1 MTATGATSTR
11 SKIDQLK
18 ASLASA
24 STCPSTSVA
33 SLQELLG
40 ATSKSTTPKDKEN
53 AEPTECDAAKSSQAR
68 IKSKKTAEKVVN
80 SHSAPQLSSYDKFVL
95 ATEVVNLSLKSLGEG
110 LKSSSKVPDQ
120 TTSTTKQS
128 SHRRDVSTTSASS
141 GRNPKNVGSRASAQR
156 STAPL
161 CSSNDRQITQD
172 TASKYPQS
180 SGLVAIAEC
189 ARLAF
194 AYLRTLEAW
203 KTSGKDMPP
212 LQVENGMLSLI
223 GKLISGGMD
232 YLAMKELRILKRRL
246 EGHMRPVDRKGS
258 ESAQEKRQETLASL
272 LQLETIDLQSPVL
285 PLVVQHQLYVLKI
298 IASSRKVATIESASK
313 YLQLSSQS
321 SPISLL
327 LSLSESSGHKDK
339 AARQLET
346 ISKILLSLC
355 PSILASEDQTSCD
368 RSHSPS
374 PETAFRLQSLAFEA
388 RIQWWNLS
396 KHRGDYAKD
405 LFDPFSKCLKAFER
419 RCEAPANE
427 KYELAVENFRRI
439 EAIGKAD
446 SGARGFEDSFSSRR
460 ILSALAQAAGL
471 NQQAVDWM
479 RATELP
485 HSSPATIPTHLAVQI
500 RIASLSLED
509 RHSDEGKQNVHT
521 NIEAVLD
528 SLRENPDLDSKALQS
543 LITEFSGLRKK
554 AASVCS
560 ESTDDRLLQQKCF
573 LLITAHA
580 RLLSNYIC
588 TTAEAISLRTE
599 VESLSKEVK
608 STVDSVALGCRALVS
623 NGTIKW
629 DSLDQS
635 LQYCVSIVEKA
646 EQVFGDH
653 FSGLQQPQSYTQYPL
668 VRISGLYWLFSVQ
681 LQKSDGLVE
690 AMVLPM
696 QKAVRLLLRR
706 STEERAAGLLILKC
720 QKLGEILESLHRPE
734 DAEKTFLDSL
744 EAQLQPD
751 VLQDAAD
758 KASSI
763 SLSQLMEEDQ
773 FANLLRTLKSLHHLS
788 LRRSHGDESSSS
800 IIDRPEWDIVSR
812 GLLLEFQLAICC
824 QSHLKGRYP
833 GVLLMNP
840 IRALS
845 KTLFDLYDEANYPL
859 RRQRVATSVLRLGL
873 DGQDMLDSSRRYDA
887 LQCIVGSGDSLGS
900 DENLEKYREHYAAS
914 HKVAVALLETPPSL
928 DKLQHALRAWQDI
941 LDKSST
947 WHCLLDSVDD
957 FDSWSV
963 QLSVLADFFGMRG
976 MDRLR
981 IVTLSISSKALKLQ
995 EPSNPDSL
1003 LRSSANL
1010 AQQYLEFGY
1019 SGRAGSVLAEA
1030 KHSLEAASTNGAVQW
1045 HVVHAQYMLALGNG
1059 SGCIEALSAAQ
1070 KLAAKDAGPL
1080 DSSRSTSSF
1089 SARTKHTQLLAIVS
1103 LVHSRLSLAAGHPS
1117 EALAHA
1123 KQCVN
1128 LNKKIWIT
1136 VENRTSKTA
1145 KSSQTNDL
1153 DHVLDGVK
1161 NMSVRSKSPTVT
1173 SMTHAAL
1180 KGAQFWPFVP
1190 SIFRGL
1196 FQLSNV
1202 FAHQGMLQEAI
1213 YYAEQASKVA
1223 EAVDASSPM
1232 IASLGLTARFYLDS
1246 NRIRDA
1252 MDTLAKAATFKAQ
1265 ARPNADLAL
1274 YHCVAARAHE
1284 MSDDLKTAVTE
1295 YDSALSIVS
1304 GLIQPEYVQRIERIN
1319 SDDQE
1324 IIKMMSK
1331 LDIEEPVRR
1340 GRRVAAKQTA
1350 AARKPTKAGVAKATD
1365 LKKASA
1371 STLCAKSPGLA
1382 DECQYLQG
1390 LQAVILC
1397 HKANLLLSRDKL
1409 SDAVALIS
1417 QAEQLSHGLEA
1428 SVQQQSMRFRSL
1440 MSEAMKEIA
1449 ADFTFNALPES
1460 TISFPALSWN
1470 ERKFSESFQQKP
1482 AFAAAHSSASGA
1494 VARKGAK
1501 GKKVTK
1507 EDFNAI
1513 LQKARDCIS
1522 EAHTKALGISSTSAV
1537 HRVCSMLN
1545 EVTILLS
1552 ATSYKGSRGTL
1563 HPLFA
1568 AYLTELPKTN
1578 AFELEKKAIAIET
1591 HQTSRAELM
1600 SWPSPCEDAQKPS
1613 RLSAAEFQ
1621 ASYVDII
1628 PSSWTTISLSLNE
1641 AHDELYITRYIA
1653 NQSPFILRLPLSR
1666 HKARDVDEELFGFE
1680 EAKSELKETID
1691 LSDFSVRTTQDLTAK
1706 GAKTEWW
1713 AQREALDCRLQDL
1726 LVNMEN
1732 IWLGGFRGIFS
1743 VKKGDKSLLGRFQK
1757 SFQNILDRHLPSRQ
1771 GKGKQA
1777 KKTQLDSRI
1786 LELFVGLG
1794 NPDDGRDLDDSLMDL
1809 VYFVVDI
1816 LQFNGEKNAYDEI
1829 DFDAIIIEMLDAL
1842 RAFHQAADPA
1852 PISRHTILILDKN
1865 LHGFPWESLPSLEQL
1880 SISRLPSMS
1889 ALRERLLAVQADA
1902 MNESQP
1908 TDEVGH
1914 HLSCSSL
1921 SGTSILNPG
1930 GDLKHTQ
1937 QTLSPHV
1944 NDMPGSWLNLINRT
1958 PDEKVFE
1965 SSIAEKDLLLFFG
1978 HGSGAQYVRGRTVR
1992 KLQSRRNQD
2001 DSEASNMQKPLAT
2014 SLLFGCSSAHI
2025 TDNGEFEPSGM
2036 LCSYVTAGVPAVMGM
2051 LWDVTDKDCD
2061 RFAVAT
2067 LSSWGLFAATAAKD
2081 SSDGGDETTASK
2093 SRAKGTSSKREKS
2106 RSRSRVD
2113 RENRHRPVPAAAAAG
2128 TVGLDEAVA
2137 RSRDACYLRYLN
2149 GAAAV
2154 VYGIPVFLDS

>member
-11 SKIDQLK
+11 PEIDHLK

-24 STCPSTSVA
+24 STCPLTSIA

-40 ATSKSTTPKDKEN
+40 ASSKSTTPEEKEN
-53 AEPTECDAAKSSQAR
+53 TEPAECDTTARKTKPSQSR
-68 IKSKKTAEKVVN
+68 IRSKKTAEKVAN
-80 SHSAPQLSSYDKFVL
+80 AHPAPQLSSYDKFVL

-120 TTSTTKQS
+120 STSGTKQS
-128 SHRRDVSTTSASS
+128 SHRRDASTASVGS
-141 GRNPKNVGSRASAQR
+141 GRNPKNAGSRTGAQR
-156 STAPL
+156 SAAPIRP
-161 CSSNDRQITQD
+161 SHDRQTTQD
-172 TASKYPQS
+172 SASKHPQN

-212 LQVENGMLSLI
+212 LQVESGMLSLV
-223 GKLISGGMD
+223 GKMISGGMEN
-232 YLAMKELRILKRRL
+232 LAVKELRILKRRL
-246 EGHMRPVDRKGS
+246 EGHMRPVEKKGS
-258 ESAQEKRQETLASL
+258 EPAQEKRQETLASL
-272 LQLETIDLQSPVL
+272 LQLENVHLQSPVL
-285 PLVVQHQLYVLKI
+285 HLVVQHQLYVLKI
-298 IASSRKVATIESASK
+298 IASSRKAATIESSSK

-321 SPISLL
+321 SPIDLL
-327 LSLSESSGHKDK
+327 LSLSERSGYKEK

-355 PSILASEDQTSCD
+355 PSILASEDKTACD
-368 RSHSPS
+368 DSRSPS

-396 KHRGDYAKD
+396 KHRGDHAKD

-419 RCEAPANE
+419 RCELPANE
-427 KYELAVENFRRI
+427 KHNLAAQMFRRI
-439 EAIGKAD
+439 EAKGKEY
-446 SGARGFEDSFSSRR
+446 SRTHGFEDSFSTRR
-460 ILSALAQAAGL
+460 VLSALAQSAGL
-471 NQQAVDWM
+471 NREAVDWM
-479 RATELP
+479 RATDLP
-485 HSSPATIPTHLAVQI
+485 QSSPATVSTQLAVLT
-500 RIASLSLED
+500 RITSLSLED
-509 RHSDEGKQNVHT
+509 RHSDEGMQKIYA
-521 NIEAVLD
+521 NIEAVLNG
-528 SLRENPDLDSKALQS
+528 LNENPDLELTALQS
-543 LITEFSGLRKK
+543 LVTEFSGLRKK
-554 AASVCS
+554 AASVCV
-560 ESTDDRLLQQKCF
+560 ESADDGILQQKCF
-573 LLITAHA
+573 SLIVSHA
-580 RLLSNYIC
+580 RLLSDYISA
-588 TTAEAISLRTE
+588 TAEAELLRTE
-599 VESLSKEVK
+599 IDSLTKEIK
-608 STVDSVALGCRALVS
+608 GTMDSVAFGCKALIS
-623 NGTIKW
+623 NRTMTW

-635 LQYCVSIVEKA
+635 LQHCISIVAKS
-646 EQVFGDH
+646 EQVYEDDVQ
-653 FSGLQQPQSYTQYPL
+653 GLQELRSYIQHPL
-668 VRISGLYWLFSVQ
+668 VRISGLYWLFSAQ
-681 LQKSDGLVE
+681 LQKSDGLVDG
-690 AMVLPM
+690 MVRPM
-696 QKAVRLLLRR
+696 QKAVELLLHRPAD
-706 STEERAAGLLILKC
+706 EMAAGLLILKC
-720 QKLGEILESLHRPE
+720 QKVGEVLESLRRPE
-734 DAEKTFLDSL
+734 EAEKTFLDSL
-744 EAQLQPD
+744 EAQLRSG
-751 VLQDAAD
+751 VLKAVAD
-758 KASSI
+758 RASSI

-773 FANLLRTLKSLHHLS
+773 FANLLRTLKALHHLS
-788 LRRSHGDESSSS
+788 LRRSHDDNSSPR
-800 IIDRPEWDIVSR
+800 IIDRDELDIASR
-812 GLLLEFQLAICC
+812 GLLLESQLAICC
-824 QSHLKGRYP
+824 QSHLKNRYP
-833 GVLLMNP
+833 GTLLMTP

-845 KTLFDLYDEANYPL
+845 KLLFDLYDETAYPL
-859 RRQRVATSVLRLGL
+859 RRQRAATCVLRLGL
-873 DGQDMLDSSRRYDA
+873 DGQDLLESSLRYDA
-887 LQCIVGSGDSLGS
+887 LQCIVGSQDSLGS
-900 DENLEKYREHYAAS
+900 DEPLAKYREHYAAS

-928 DKLQHALRAWQDI
+928 DKLQHALRAWQEI
-941 LDKSST
+941 LDKSGS
-947 WHCLLDSVDD
+947 WKSLLENVDD
-957 FDSWSV
+957 FDSWSA

-981 IVTLSISSKALKLQ
+981 VVTLSISTKALKLQ
-995 EPSNPDSL
+995 ETPNWDSL
-1003 LRSSANL
+1003 LWNSTNL
-1010 AQQYLEFGY
+1010 AQQFLEFGY
-1019 SGRAGSVLAEA
+1019 SGRAGLVLADA
-1030 KHSLEAASTNGAVQW
+1030 KHAVEAASNNGAVQW
-1045 HVVHAQYMLALGNG
+1045 HVVYAQYMLALGNG
-1059 SGCIEALSAAQ
+1059 TGCIEALAAAK
-1070 KLAAKDAGPL
+1070 KLAAKDAGSLASPG
-1080 DSSRSTSSF
+1080 TTASF
-1089 SARTKHTQLLAIVS
+1089 STRIKHTQLLAIVS
-1103 LVHSRLSLAAGHPS
+1103 LVHSRLSLTAGHPS

-1123 KQCVN
+1123 KHCVN
-1128 LNKKIWIT
+1128 LNKKIWMT
-1136 VENRTSKTA
+1136 VENRTASKAAT
-1145 KSSQTNDL
+1145 SSQTNDVEEIF
-1153 DHVLDGVK
+1153 HGVK
-1161 NMSVRSKSPTVT
+1161 NMSMQSKSPTVI
-1173 SMTHAAL
+1173 SMTHEAL
-1180 KGAQFWPFVP
+1180 KGAQFWPFVS

-1202 FAHQGMLQEAI
+1202 FAHQGKLQEAI
-1213 YYAEQASKVA
+1213 FYAEQASKVA
-1223 EAVDASSPM
+1223 GAVDASSLM
-1232 IASLGLTARFYLDS
+1232 VASLGLTARFYLDS
-1246 NRIRDA
+1246 NRIGDA
-1252 MDTLAKAATFKAQ
+1252 MDTLAKAATCRTQ

-1274 YHCVAARAHE
+1274 FHCVAARAHE
-1284 MSDDLKTAVTE
+1284 LSDDFQTAVTE
-1295 YDSALSIVS
+1295 FDSALSIIS
-1304 GLIQPEYVQRIERIN
+1304 SLIQPDHVKQIERI
-1319 SDDQE
+1319 SPDDRE
-1324 IIKMMSK
+1324 IVDMMSK
-1331 LDIEEPVRR
+1331 LEIEEPVRR
-1340 GRRVAAKQTA
+1340 GRRVAAKQTT
-1350 AARKPTKAGVAKATD
+1350 ARKPTKAGATKTAD
-1365 LKKASA
+1365 MKKAG
-1371 STLCAKSPGLA
+1371 TNPLCALSSNPA

-1397 HKANLLLSRDKL
+1397 HKANLFLSKDKL

-1428 SVQQQSMRFRSL
+1428 SVQHQSTRFRSL

-1482 AFAAAHSSASGA
+1482 ASTSLYSSASGS
-1494 VARKGAK
+1494 VGRKGAK
-1501 GKKVTK
+1501 GKKVSK
-1507 EDFNAI
+1507 EDFSAI

-1552 ATSYKGSRGTL
+1552 ATSYRGSRGTL

-1600 SWPSPCEDAQKPS
+1600 SWPSFIEDAQKPS

-1621 ASYVDII
+1621 ANYVDII
-1628 PSSWTTISLSLNE
+1628 PASWTTISLSLNE

-1666 HKARDVDEELFGFE
+1666 HKARDVDEELFGFD
-1680 EAKSELKETID
+1680 EAKAELKEIID
-1691 LSDFSVRTTQDLTAK
+1691 LSDFSVRNTQDLTAK

-1713 AQREALDCRLQDL
+1713 AQREALDCRLHDL

-1852 PISRHTILILDKN
+1852 PMSRHTILILDKN
-1865 LHGFPWESLPSLEQL
+1865 LHGFPWESLPSLQPL

-1889 ALRERLLAVQADA
+1889 ALRERLLVVQADA
-1902 MNESQP
+1902 GNETRSM
-1908 TDEVGH
+1908 DEVGH
-1914 HLSCSSL
+1914 HLRCSSL

-1937 QTLSPHV
+1937 QTLAPHV
-1944 NDMPGSWLNLINRT
+1944 NDMPGSWLNLINLT

-1965 SSIAEKDLLLFFG
+1965 SSITEKDLLLFFG

-1992 KLQSRRNQD
+1992 KLQNSRNQD
-2001 DSEASNMQKPLAT
+2001 GSETSSSQKPLAT

-2025 TDNGEFEPSGM
+2025 TENGEFEPSGM

-2067 LSSWGLFAATAAKD
+2067 LSSWGLFTAPKEG
-2081 SSDGGDETTASK
+2081 SDGESK
-2093 SRAKGTSSKREKS
+2093 THAKGTSSKREKS
-2106 RSRSRVD
+2106 KSRAAD
-2113 RENRHRPVPAAAAAG
+2113 RENRQRPVSAG
-2128 TVGLDEAVA
+2128 AGVVGLDEAVA